1 MPVNCEQL
9 KKDDIHNIM
18 ENVLSV
24 FPITEINFYMPKWAE
39 MLPTDHWLKSDLI
52 TSVRNIFEKISRV
65 KDANASNFV
74 CDNEYVKRFKL
85 DNVDMKNGT
94 VTVNVEFD
102 DTYYYKILSDLIG
115 VPITGEYQLISTLKE
130 LAAKKL
136 EFEKVSQ
143 AIDQVRSKGYG
154 VVSPLKEEITI
165 EEPEVMKHGSKYG
178 IKIKANAPSIHLI
191 RAEIMTEI
199 APIVGSEDQAKDL
212 MNYIN
217 ENANDNPDGIWD
229 TNIFGKSI
237 RQLVDEGINSKIS
250 KLNDDSQVK
259 LQETMQKIIND
270 SNGGLICIII

>member
-1 MPVNCEQL
+1 
-9 KKDDIHNIM
+9 
-18 ENVLSV
+18 
-24 FPITEINFYMPKWAE
+24 
-39 MLPTDHWLKSDLI
+39 
-52 TSVRNIFEKISRV
+52 
-65 KDANASNFV
+65 
-74 CDNEYVKRFKL
+74 FKL

>member
-115 VPITGEYQLISTLKE
+115 VPITGSTKLISTLKE
-130 LAAKKL
+130 LAAK
-136 EFEKVSQ
+136 S
-143 AIDQVRSKGYG
+143 
-154 VVSPLKEEITI
+154 
-165 EEPEVMKHGSKYG
+165 
-178 IKIKANAPSIHLI
+178 
-191 RAEIMTEI
+191 
-199 APIVGSEDQAKDL
+199 
-212 MNYIN
+212 
-217 ENANDNPDGIWD
+217 
-229 TNIFGKSI
+229 
-237 RQLVDEGINSKIS
+237 
-250 KLNDDSQVK
+250 
-259 LQETMQKIIND
+259 
-270 SNGGLICIII
+270 

>member
-1 MPVNCEQL
+1 
-9 KKDDIHNIM
+9 
-18 ENVLSV
+18 
-24 FPITEINFYMPKWAE
+24 
-39 MLPTDHWLKSDLI
+39 
-52 TSVRNIFEKISRV
+52 
-65 KDANASNFV
+65 
-74 CDNEYVKRFKL
+74 
-85 DNVDMKNGT
+85 
-94 VTVNVEFD
+94 
-102 DTYYYKILSDLIG
+102 
-115 VPITGEYQLISTLKE
+115 
-130 LAAKKL
+130 
-136 EFEKVSQ
+136 
-143 AIDQVRSKGYG
+143 
-154 VVSPLKEEITI
+154 
-165 EEPEVMKHGSKYG
+165 MKHGSKYG

-270 SNGGLICIII
+270 SNGGLIA